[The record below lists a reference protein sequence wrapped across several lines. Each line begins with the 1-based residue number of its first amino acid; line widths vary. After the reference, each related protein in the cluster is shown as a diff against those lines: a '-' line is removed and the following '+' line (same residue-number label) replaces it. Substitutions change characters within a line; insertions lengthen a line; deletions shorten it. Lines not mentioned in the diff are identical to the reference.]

1 MLRAVLAVI
10 AGYAIWTALWLLGNL
25 AIAQVWPEVAD
36 PEFTSLPQPALIAAL
51 ALSFVC
57 SLVAGLLAA
66 KVHAGKPVL
75 VMSIL
80 LLVTGIAVQSGVWD
94 RMPLWYHLVFLVAI
108 VPLCL
113 VGGRL
118 AGKAR

>member
-25 AIAQVWPEVAD
+25 AIAQAWPEVAD
-36 PEFTSLPQPALIAAL
+36 PELTALPTAAL
-51 ALSFVC
+51 AAALTLSFIC
-57 SLVAGLLAA
+57 SLVAGLLTA

-75 VMSIL
+75 VMALL
-80 LLVTGIAVQSGVWD
+80 LLVTGIGVQSGVWD
-94 RMPLWYHLVFLVAI
+94 RMPLWYHLIFLIAI

-113 VGGRL
+113 AGARL
-118 AGKAR
+118 ARQQR

>member
-10 AGYAIWTALWLLGNL
+10 AGYAIWSALWLLGNL

-36 PEFTSLPQPALIAAL
+36 PEFTSIPDAALVVTL

-66 KVHAGKPVL
+66 KVRAGKPVL
-75 VMSIL
+75 VMAIL

-94 RMPLWYHLVFLVAI
+94 RMPLWYHLVFLVAL

-113 VGGRL
+113 VGARMG
-118 AGKAR
+118 AKAR